1 MVNCVGSKR
10 HDDNH
15 TEPLLLWVTQLEHWS
30 HQYSAL
36 TWDDRGIL
44 LFSMSHNTNSKTKQ
58 QWLIHTVDVV
68 SHFPYLFS
76 VSTDISRRNIRYGVL
91 TWFSTASF
99 KHIYACKPA
108 IFSLSLSQSVSL
120 YMFLFFALM
129 WFCVF
134 LRSKKVVWIEEFF
147 SSNNAEIVTILWL
160 LSIHYC
166 VVQGDSASCLSLSQR
181 PKQNPGNF
189 SY

>member
-1 MVNCVGSKR
+1 MM
-10 HDDNH
+10 
-15 TEPLLLWVTQLEHWS
+15 TT
-30 HQYSAL
+30 
-36 TWDDRGIL
+36 IL
-44 LFSMSHNTNSKTKQ
+44 NLF
-58 QWLIHTVDVV
+58 
-68 SHFPYLFS
+68 Y
-76 VSTDISRRNIRYGVL
+76 
-91 TWFSTASF
+91 
-99 KHIYACKPA
+99 CE
-108 IFSLSLSQSVSL
+108 SLSLNTDPTSTLRWRGMTEESFSLVCHITQTVRQSSNDSFTPWMLFPISRTFFLFPLTFLDEMLDMVFSVGSALLRLNISMLVNLQYSPCLSLKVSL
-120 YMFLFFALM
+120 YTCFFVLFFALM

-189 SY
+189 NY